1 LKETSKF
8 KEWFKGSKIL
18 DDQGSPK
25 VVYHGT
31 DASFEEFNRAINFEG
46 EKKFGFHFGSA
57 KIANE
62 RLRDKARYNRD
73 AEFLKGSNIIP
84 AYLNIKK
91 PLRLPDISNWEHSYL
106 VARQL
111 EKHYPKKFKGIL
123 DKLAGIEEKGY
134 RLDWDE
140 YKLNAEQID
149 YLRDAIKA
157 EGYDGIVYSNQY
169 EGILHKDR
177 PRFGRPKGELS
188 IAGNDAYIAFEPDQI
203 KMKLAPL
210 GAKGLL
216 KEAQKHNNPKD
227 FVEQMYIET
236 SPSMWPGETLL
247 SKEATKETGLYHGT
261 NPGAIQG
268 ILNTGK
274 IQARISRLDKAGQKS
289 VSVSGNKGVAG
300 SYGNVIFELDPKL
313 KVVEPP
319 AGVVRGDY
327 YKGFEFRHSEDIP
340 ISKIKSAFIDIG
352 SKENLNTRI
361 FIGWEGNQAI
371 YKTIGE
377 VQSQLE
383 SKGINT
389 YVANFGNK
397 SALSDIWQ
405 QAQAIK

>member
-1 LKETSKF
+1 MENVAIPKDEKVPNVGKTIAEKDIQKVADCPAGECYSNALKAALANDKS
-8 KEWFKGSKIL
+8 GA
-18 DDQGSPK
+18 K
-25 VVYHGT
+25 VVQGKV
-31 DASFEEFNRAINFEG
+31 FM
-46 EKKFGFHFGSA
+46 
-57 KIANE
+57 
-62 RLRDKARYNRD
+62 ARYGDKRD
-73 AEFLKGSNIIP
+73 HSWVEIGDKVYDPTIDLISSKKEFYN
-84 AYLNIKK
+84 
-91 PLRLPDISNWEHSYL
+91 
-106 VARQL
+106 
-111 EKHYPKKFKGIL
+111 
-123 DKLAGIEEKGY
+123 
-134 RLDWDE
+134 
-140 YKLNAEQID
+140 
-149 YLRDAIKA
+149 
-157 EGYDGIVYSNQY
+157 
-169 EGILHKDR
+169 
-177 PRFGRPKGELS
+177 S
-188 IAGNDAYIAFEPDQI
+188 IAGPEVVNI
-203 KMKLAPL
+203 LAPQEAAVLMLHRGYKVYTPEDILSVSGAEALQSLQSKIL

-236 SPSMWPGETLL
+236 SPSMRPGETLL

-261 NPGAIQG
+261 NPGAIHG

-377 VQSQLE
+377 IKSQLE

>member
-1 LKETSKF
+1 MAETLQDIEK
-8 KEWFKGSKIL
+8 KAAWAMKGSF
-18 DDQGSPK
+18 PET
-25 VVYHGT
+25 YGT
-31 DASFEEFNRAINFEG
+31 V
-46 EKKFGFHFGSA
+46 
-57 KIANE
+57 
-62 RLRDKARYNRD
+62 
-73 AEFLKGSNIIP
+73 AESTGQQP
-84 AYLNIKK
+84 H
-91 PLRLPDISNWEHSYL
+91 D
-106 VARQL
+106 
-111 EKHYPKKFKGIL
+111 
-123 DKLAGIEEKGY
+123 
-134 RLDWDE
+134 
-140 YKLNAEQID
+140 QID
-149 YLRDAIKA
+149 SLIQQSSILNFLSSLMEPAPGINPWERIK
-157 EGYDGIVYSNQY
+157 EEETIMRKIGHI
-169 EGILHKDR
+169 
-177 PRFGRPKGELS
+177 PELLM
-188 IAGNDAYIAFEPDQI
+188 GLGL
-203 KMKLAPL
+203 LASPQGAKKTVTKAVTKTVTKA

-216 KEAQKHNNPKD
+216 QKARKYKNQKD
-227 FVEQMYIET
+227 FVEQMYIER
-236 SPSMWPGETLL
+236 SPSMRPGETLL

-319 AGVVRGDY
+319 AGVVLGDY
-327 YKGFEFRHSEDIP
+327 YKSFEFRHSEDIP
-340 ISKIKSAFIDIG
+340 ISKIKSAFINIG